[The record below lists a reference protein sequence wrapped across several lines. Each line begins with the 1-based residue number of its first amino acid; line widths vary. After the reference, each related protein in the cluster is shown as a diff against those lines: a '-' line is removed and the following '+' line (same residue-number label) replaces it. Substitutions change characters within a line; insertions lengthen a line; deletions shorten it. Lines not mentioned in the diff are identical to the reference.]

1 MKQYKKGFTLI
12 ELLVVIAIIGI
23 LSTLAVVSLG
33 NARVRARDSKRLAD
47 MRALQSAVEIYY
59 TDQQAYPSFAGA
71 GATLCNTIGAGAGPG
86 NIEGCC
92 LNNIATTGGWQGSG
106 CTPGSTL
113 VTTPQDPTTINTY
126 SYTRTDTGASL
137 GTGYS
142 IGFTLENDPDGAG
155 VGLAVGSNCVMP
167 TGMTGGTCP

>member
-59 TDQQAYPSFAGA
+59 TDQQVYPPA
-71 GATLCNTIGAGAGPG
+71 ATTNPCVIGTT
-86 NIEGCC
+86 IEGCC
-92 LNNIATTGGWQGSG
+92 LNNVSGVEGGWKTTG

-113 VTTPQDPTTINTY
+113 VTMPQDPTTAN
-126 SYTRTDTGASL
+126 SYVYTQTGA

-142 IGFTLENDPDGAG
+142 VQFTLENDPDGAG
-155 VGLAVGSNCVMP
+155 VGLQGGTTAPGNQNCVMP
-167 TGMTGGTCP
+167 TGMAAGVCPP